1 MGIIDKFFSPNQC
14 YITIK
19 QEKNNTIIQWLI
31 NNVTSD
37 KIKVPQ

>member
-1 MGIIDKFFSPNQC
+1 MRIIDKFFSPNQC
-14 YITIK
+14 YIIIK
-19 QEKNNTIIQWLI
+19 QEKNNNIIQWLI